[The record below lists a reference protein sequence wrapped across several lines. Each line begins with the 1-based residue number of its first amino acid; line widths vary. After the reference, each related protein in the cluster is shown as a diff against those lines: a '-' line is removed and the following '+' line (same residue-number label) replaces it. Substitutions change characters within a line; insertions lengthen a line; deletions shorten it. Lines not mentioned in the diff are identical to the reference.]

1 MWRREFGSKYVAG
14 FPEDFENEQ
23 YLLCPPRI
31 LGYAT
36 EQKLW
41 AQFEVVSIQEVP
53 ALPKDPFDTQLELEE
68 THKRIIKSLVK
79 NHVGA
84 GKDPE
89 NEQVRDIV
97 PGKGKGLVILLHGKD
112 NCCFNDLLHDL
123 INWCRTAWSRKDSY
137 SRNCCNGHGKATFLC
152 RRC

>member
-53 ALPKDPFDTQLELEE
+53 ALPKDPFDT
-68 THKRIIKSLVK
+68 
-79 NHVGA
+79 
-84 GKDPE
+84 
-89 NEQVRDIV
+89 
-97 PGKGKGLVILLHGKD
+97 
-112 NCCFNDLLHDL
+112 
-123 INWCRTAWSRKDSY
+123 
-137 SRNCCNGHGKATFLC
+137 
-152 RRC
+152 